1 MSVLFYLILLVLLY
15 KAVMKFI
22 ASPQI
27 KKTENK
33 KSIKY
38 QDAEFEEIDWRLLQ
52 LSPMDHQM

>member
-1 MSVLFYLILLVLLY
+1 MSVLFYLILLVVLY
-15 KAVMKFI
+15 KTVMKFI

-38 QDAEFEEIDWRLLQ
+38 QDAEFEEID
-52 LSPMDHQM
+52 

>member
-1 MSVLFYLILLVLLY
+1 
-15 KAVMKFI
+15 MKFI

-38 QDAEFEEIDWRLLQ
+38 QDAEFKEID
-52 LSPMDHQM
+52 